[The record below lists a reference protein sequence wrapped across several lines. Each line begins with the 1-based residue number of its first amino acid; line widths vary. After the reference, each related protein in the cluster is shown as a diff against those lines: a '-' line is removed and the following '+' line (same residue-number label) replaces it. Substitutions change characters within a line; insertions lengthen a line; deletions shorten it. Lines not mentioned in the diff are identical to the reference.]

1 MLKEKKKNKA
11 KQSKAKQSKA
21 KQSKKKT
28 KASSIQHDIFSPS
41 SSLPIMNC
49 CIFWTPL
56 FEQNHA
62 KPAIVALRDT
72 HVIQAKRGC

>member
-1 MLKEKKKNKA
+1 MLKKN
-11 KQSKAKQSKA
+11 QSKAKQ
-21 KQSKKKT
+21 KKHKT
-28 KASSIQHDIFSPS
+28 KASSIHHDIFSPS
-41 SSLPIMNC
+41 SSLPTMNC

-56 FEQNHA
+56 SEQNHA